1 MFKGNVSDFPLGTLV
16 QTLCA
21 AGRSGV
27 LVVRPPWFEGRVRLA
42 GGRVVHAVVEARE
55 GMPALALLAG
65 LKRAPFE
72 FLVQEEPDGRTTIET
87 TTELLLTHLLEA
99 TARWEALKHIPED
112 WGEVLRLRDGNG
124 QQQLRPEDVQV
135 LSLAE
140 GQSVWRVLV
149 HGEVPPLEVAVSLD
163 RLIASGVLRSVPPLA
178 FEAQRLVALPLY
190 GPERGV
196 AYVDEAL
203 YNEWARALKRGF
215 GVRVRTPKG
224 VEATFALKARAGIPQ
239 RIMLNDKD
247 LRQLRLGRGVE
258 LEVWPE
264 VL

>member
-27 LVVRPPWFEGRVRLA
+27 LMIRPAWFEGRVHLTA
-42 GGRVVHAVVEARE
+42 GRVAHAAVEAHE

-72 FLVQEEPDGRTTIET
+72 FLAQEEPPTTTTIET
-87 TTELLLTHLLEA
+87 GTEALEA
-99 TARWEALKHIPED
+99 TARWEAFTHIPED
-112 WGEVLRLRDGNG
+112 WGEVLRLRGGNG

-140 GQSVWRVLV
+140 GRSVWQVLV
-149 HGEVPPLEVAVSLD
+149 HGDAPPLEVAAALD
-163 RLIASGVLRSVPPLA
+163 RLIAAGVLQPMPPLA
-178 FEAQRLVALPLY
+178 FEAVRLVALPLY

-203 YNEWARALKRGF
+203 YNAWARAIKRGF

-224 VEATFALKARAGIPQ
+224 VEATFALKARPGIPK